1 MAYLDV
7 INYKRNDTK
16 YTELLFI
23 EWERKN
29 FLHFD
34 VYIHI
39 QHCRHLTV
47 ILGFVN
53 NVTMFCTYKLSNV

>member
-16 YTELLFI
+16 YTEILFI

-29 FLHFD
+29 
-34 VYIHI
+34 I
-39 QHCRHLTV
+39 QHCHRLTV
-47 ILGFVN
+47 ILGFEKTNITVRW
-53 NVTMFCTYKLSNV
+53 